1 MKAMLTSREKR
12 VIALW
17 GIGTA
22 LAITGFSLIFYYAAA
37 SVYPTI
43 QITLT
48 EWLPIISAVP
58 FFIAML
64 IISRG
69 HPTILQML
77 RKQKSK
83 IDSPS

>member
-1 MKAMLTSREKR
+1 MKAMLTSGEKR

-17 GIGTA
+17 GIGMA
-22 LAITGFSLIFYYAAA
+22 LAIAGFSLIFYFAAA

-48 EWLPIISAVP
+48 EWLPIISAAP

-64 IISRG
+64 IINRG

-83 IDSPS
+83 IDSRS